1 MIDFD
6 PSFYYVRD
14 GDEWVPKSQATPD
27 GGREEDADE

>member
-1 MIDFD
+1 MNLD

-27 GGREEDADE
+27 GGRNEGDA